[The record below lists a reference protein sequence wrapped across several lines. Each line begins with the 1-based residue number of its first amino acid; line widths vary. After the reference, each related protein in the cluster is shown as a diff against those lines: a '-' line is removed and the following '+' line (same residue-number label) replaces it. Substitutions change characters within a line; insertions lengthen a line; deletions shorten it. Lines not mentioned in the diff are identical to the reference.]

1 MGTTPKVIRHLS
13 EDHSKCELSLSLLS
27 QSCSVAKA
35 DSRVL
40 TSVPRGGPLGAI
52 CGGPGS
58 QVRAPIAS
66 VRLARLIPHS
76 QVFVTG
82 SRPQADVQACE
93 SRVGVGTHHV
103 EF

>member
-13 EDHSKCELSLSLLS
+13 EDHSNSLLS

-40 TSVPRGGPLGAI
+40 TSVPRGGPLSAI

-82 SRPQADVQACE
+82 SRLQADVQACV
-93 SRVGVGTHHV
+93 SRVGVGSHHV